1 MNKVNKERL
10 HTLFAKYLANELSI
24 EEQEE
29 LYIYFQL
36 LDEDEFNELLDSHI
50 KPEKNTDFD
59 SVELFEKIAAK
70 AEINNIQRPLK
81 RSGNIMP
88 LFIKIAASLI
98 LVLGI
103 SYLFFLNKSNLNPS
117 NITETSYAEVEVR
130 MNKGEI
136 NLADGT
142 VLSLDSIH
150 DELVSYNG
158 LSLIRLADG
167 TIAIQKD
174 VSFNNPSEGD
184 FHEFSS
190 PFGQTLKL
198 ALPDGSAVLLNSNST
213 LKMASN
219 FGSTNRTVRLT
230 GEAFFDVYHNK
241 ALPFIVEAKNSHIEV
256 LGTTFNISAFANDRY
271 SQTTLIKGSVAVNTA
286 NEKMKISP
294 GQQAVVRE
302 DASISINPNVDISRV
317 LAWKEGYF
325 RFKDESIENILR
337 DLVRWYEIKS
347 IEIEPGIKD
356 KFTGS
361 LKRSK
366 QLQDVLSAFEKISD
380 LKFELK
386 ERRIKVMK

>member
-1 MNKVNKERL
+1 MNKERL
-10 HTLFAKYLANELSI
+10 HTLFAKYLANELST

-50 KPEKNTDFD
+50 TPEKNTDFD
-59 SVELFEKIAAK
+59 PVELFDRIATK
-70 AEINNIQRPLK
+70 AAINDIPSPLK
-81 RSGNIMP
+81 RSAKISP
-88 LFIKIAASLI
+88 LFIKIAASML

-103 SYLFFLNKSNLNPS
+103 SYMFFSNKSKVNSS
-117 NITETSYAEVEVR
+117 NVTETSYAEVEDTK

-142 VLSLDSIH
+142 VLALDSIQ

-158 LSLIRLADG
+158 LSLVRLADG

-174 VSFNNPSEGD
+174 VSLNNPSEYD

-198 ALPDGSAVLLNSNST
+198 ALPDGSTVLLNSNSS
-213 LKMASN
+213 LKMAAN
-219 FGSTNRTVRLT
+219 FGNTNRSVQLS
-230 GEAFFDVYHNK
+230 GEAFFDVYHNE
-241 ALPFIVEAKNSHIEV
+241 ALPFIVKAKNSNIEV
-256 LGTTFNISAFANDRY
+256 LGTTFNVSAFANDRY

-286 NEKMKISP
+286 NEKIKIEP
-294 GQQAVVRE
+294 GQQAVVRG
-302 DASISINPNVDISRV
+302 DASISIKPNVDISSV

-337 DLVRWYEIKS
+337 DLARWYEIKS
-347 IEIEPGIKD
+347 IEIESGIKD

-361 LKRSK
+361 LKRTK

-386 ERRIKVMK
+386 EGRIKVMK

>member
-1 MNKVNKERL
+1 NKERL

-70 AEINNIQRPLK
+70 AEINNIQRPPK

-150 DELVSYNG
+150 DELVS
-158 LSLIRLADG
+158 
-167 TIAIQKD
+167 
-174 VSFNNPSEGD
+174 
-184 FHEFSS
+184 
-190 PFGQTLKL
+190 
-198 ALPDGSAVLLNSNST
+198 
-213 LKMASN
+213 
-219 FGSTNRTVRLT
+219 
-230 GEAFFDVYHNK
+230 
-241 ALPFIVEAKNSHIEV
+241 
-256 LGTTFNISAFANDRY
+256 
-271 SQTTLIKGSVAVNTA
+271 
-286 NEKMKISP
+286 
-294 GQQAVVRE
+294 
-302 DASISINPNVDISRV
+302 
-317 LAWKEGYF
+317 
-325 RFKDESIENILR
+325 
-337 DLVRWYEIKS
+337 
-347 IEIEPGIKD
+347 
-356 KFTGS
+356 
-361 LKRSK
+361 
-366 QLQDVLSAFEKISD
+366 
-380 LKFELK
+380 
-386 ERRIKVMK
+386 